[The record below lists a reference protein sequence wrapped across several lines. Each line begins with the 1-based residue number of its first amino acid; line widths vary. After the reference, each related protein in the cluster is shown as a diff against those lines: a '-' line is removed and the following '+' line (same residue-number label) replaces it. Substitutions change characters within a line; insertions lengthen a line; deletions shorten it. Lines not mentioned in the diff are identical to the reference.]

1 VDRKLVGKRE
11 EILLGDRKIE
21 AVHVPGHS
29 PGSVVFVVES
39 DGQKVVFAQD
49 VHGPLDASL
58 LSNRKDYRASL
69 KVLLDMGA
77 DILCEDTTGSTGQEK
92 RRVLSAVPDPQN
104 III

>member
-1 VDRKLVGKRE
+1 M
-11 EILLGDRKIE
+11 
-21 AVHVPGHS
+21 
-29 PGSVVFVVES
+29 VFVVES

-77 DILCEDTTGSTGQEK
+77 DICARTLRGLPGRTSGGFYPPFLIRKT
-92 RRVLSAVPDPQN
+92 
-104 III
+104 